1 MKMVIANPVVDP
13 REIDEAVTA
22 LVNESHQDDFR
33 EISTWM
39 LKTGCGERGAKERLI
54 KEISERVSKELSR
67 GLIQVTVQ
75 GLEEETEIRAKIEK
89 EPGPIYPHIDF
100 VVKSGALDLWTATY
114 WFRVR
119 SRVVLDNLSV
129 KMKKGEIAGISSGT
143 LQAYV
148 TLGYCG
154 HVRENP
160 QPFTLFK
167 DRKVLDVELEKV
179 VSFE

>member
-1 MKMVIANPVVDP
+1 MVIGNPVVDP
-13 REIDEAVTA
+13 REIDQAVTA
-22 LVNESHQDDFR
+22 LVNESHQGDFR

-39 LKTGCGERGAKERLI
+39 VKTGLGEKGARERLI
-54 KEISERVSKELSR
+54 REISERVSKELSG
-67 GLIQVTVQ
+67 GLVQVTVQ
-75 GLEEETEIRAKIEK
+75 ELEKETEIRAKIEK

-100 VVKSGALDLWTATY
+100 VVKSGALDLWSTTY
-114 WFRVR
+114 WFRVK

-129 KMKKGEIAGISSGT
+129 RIKKGEIAEISSGT
-143 LQAYV
+143 LQAYI

-160 QPFTLFK
+160 QPFTLLK
-167 DRKVLDVELEKV
+167 DRKVLDLELAKV